1 MAVVGLAVD
10 ISVVGFAA
18 VVGLNDGFAVVGLNV
33 GERVVGFAV
42 VGLDEVGCEVDGL
55 NVGMR
60 VVGLAVVGLDV
71 VGFGEMVPSTFFEE
85 GLADGAL
92 DDGFDVGL
100 SDVGIDVGLADVGLD
115 VGICDGVDVGLD
127 VGVCDGVD
135 VGVCDGL
142 DVGLEVDVRVDG
154 VAVVGLRVAGFFDVG
169 LAVGLGV
176 GHPLVYRTGP
186 NLHLPLEHVSS
197 PEYKSELSKRGER
210 RRKTNKLD
218 GMKIKWMHS

>member
-1 MAVVGLAVD
+1 MV
-10 ISVVGFAA
+10 VVGFAA
-18 VVGLNDGFAVVGLNV
+18 VVGLNDGLAVVGFTVVGLNV

-60 VVGLAVVGLDV
+60 VVGVAVVGVDV
-71 VGFGEMVPSTFFEE
+71 VGFGEMVPSTFFED

-100 SDVGIDVGLADVGLD
+100 SDVGIDVGLAEVGLD

-127 VGVCDGVD
+127 VGVCDGLD

-142 DVGLEVDVRVDG
+142 DVGLEVGVRVDG

-169 LAVGLGV
+169 RAVGLGV

-186 NLHLPLEHVSS
+186 NFVRILGTSMSYIRYCLGLNNITHSRVFLVNF
-197 PEYKSELSKRGER
+197 LSLLNED
-210 RRKTNKLD
+210 T
-218 GMKIKWMHS
+218 